1 MQTSRGFIVC
11 FRGLFSCTPTVS
23 CYHVLV
29 NLLVTGAA
37 GFIGSHFVLRHVAQH
52 PQDSVVV
59 LDALTYAAD
68 ISFLDPVIDRITFVE
83 GDVAD
88 AELVA
93 KLTEKHGIEV
103 IVNFAAETHVDR
115 SIQNASPFLH
125 SNVMGV
131 QSLIDVCKA
140 HPAVLLLH
148 ISTDEVYGERKDG
161 EPPCGVSDPL
171 RPGNPYAAS
180 KAAGDLMLLAAAR
193 TFGIRVR
200 ITRCTNNYGPHQ
212 DATKLLPVVIGKA
225 FADAKIPIYG
235 EGKQKRDWLFVTDHA
250 DAVECVLSRG
260 TDGQVYLISA
270 DDERSNLETAKA
282 VLDAL
287 GKPHSL
293 IEFVPDRPGHDW
305 RYALD
310 SSGTRAIGWRPTV
323 SFEQGLQRA
332 IGWYADR
339 RSV

>member
-1 MQTSRGFIVC
+1 M
-11 FRGLFSCTPTVS
+11 
-23 CYHVLV
+23 

-68 ISFLDPVIDRITFVE
+68 RSFLDPVIDRITFVE
-83 GDVAD
+83 GDIAD

-93 KLTEKHGIEV
+93 TVTEKHGIEA

-115 SIQNASPFLH
+115 SIQDVAPFIH
-125 SNVMGV
+125 SNVLGI
-131 QSLIDVCKA
+131 QSLISVCRR
-140 HPAVLLLH
+140 HPSLLLLH
-148 ISTDEVYGERKDG
+148 ISTDEVYGERKDN
-161 EPPCGVSDPL
+161 EPSCVVDDPL
-171 RPGNPYAAS
+171 HPGNPYSAS

-212 DATKLLPVVIGKA
+212 DSSKLLPVVIGKA
-225 FADAKIPIYG
+225 LRGEKIPIYG
-235 EGKQKRDWLFVTDHA
+235 EGRQKRDWLFVTDHT

-260 TDGQVYLISA
+260 EDGKMYLISA

-310 SSGTRAIGWRPTV
+310 SSGTRAIGWKPQVPFR
-323 SFEQGLQRA
+323 QGLQRT
-332 IGWYADR
+332 IEWYVDR
-339 RSV
+339 QPV